1 MAKRSKGRRAPATS
15 APAPPGPASSRP
27 ATDDTRQAYYRAG
40 KHPGPCPTCGG
51 DLEHQQLNYL
61 IATRSGKA
69 NADSFMLGAEG
80 NVCRQCAAVVV
91 DPQHISQ
98 FLHFQLPHWKV
109 GKQFTIL
116 GLVDLDAI
124 PENKRDMPM
133 GDDDN
138 PLPLIPLTFPEAT

>member
-1 MAKRSKGRRAPATS
+1 MTKRSKGRRVPAAPAPT
-15 APAPPGPASSRP
+15 PPGPASSRP
-27 ATDDTRQAYYRAG
+27 ATDGTRQAYYRTG
-40 KHPGPCPTCGG
+40 KQPEPCPACGG
-51 DLEHQQLNYL
+51 DLAYQRLNYL
-61 IATRSGKA
+61 IATRSGKK

-80 NVCRQCAAVVV
+80 YVCRQCTAVVV
-91 DPQHISQ
+91 DSHRISQ
-98 FLHFQLPHWKV
+98 FVQFQLPHWKV